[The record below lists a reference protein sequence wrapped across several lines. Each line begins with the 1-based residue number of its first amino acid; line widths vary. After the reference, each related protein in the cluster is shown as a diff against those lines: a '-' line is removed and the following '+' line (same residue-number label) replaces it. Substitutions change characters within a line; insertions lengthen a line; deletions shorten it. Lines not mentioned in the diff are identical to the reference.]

1 MWSRNGKELYY
12 TAEDGQILAV
22 EYSVSGDSFLPG
34 QARPWSNTRAM
45 PTGTFSNYDILPDG
59 KRAVVVI
66 ASDDSA
72 ADKEK
77 RQAVYVQNLFDEVRR
92 RLPQ

>member
-1 MWSRNGKELYY
+1 
-12 TAEDGQILAV
+12 
-22 EYSVSGDSFLPG
+22 
-34 QARPWSNTRAM
+34 M

-72 ADKEK
+72 VNKEK
-77 RQAVYVQNLFDEVRR
+77 RQAIYVQNLFDEVRR